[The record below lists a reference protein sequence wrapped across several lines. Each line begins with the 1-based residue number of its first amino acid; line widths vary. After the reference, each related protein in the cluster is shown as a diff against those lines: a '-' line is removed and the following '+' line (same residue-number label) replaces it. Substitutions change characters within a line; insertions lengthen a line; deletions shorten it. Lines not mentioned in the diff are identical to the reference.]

1 VGGGNDDH
9 DGGTHVVSGTYRSM
23 TLLRH
28 RCVMWMGRMM
38 TAAIT
43 AVLEDAG
50 VAEKLWNVRS
60 ARDAGPI
67 DP

>member
-1 VGGGNDDH
+1 
-9 DGGTHVVSGTYRSM
+9 M

-38 TAAIT
+38 TADIT

-50 VAEKLWNVRS
+50 VAVELWNASCARS
-60 ARDAGPI
+60 VAPI